1 MIFHNNEDIHRLVAS
16 FENRTITKD
25 NWTHAAH
32 LVVGLYYCR
41 TLPFAVAKNLMRDG
55 ICWLNDKHGTPNTDD
70 SGYHET
76 LTVFWMK
83 RIWNFLDELP
93 VGGSLA
99 SIANSLI
106 ERFDDR
112 DLPLKYYSRD
122 LLFSAAARRDYLP
135 PDLHYSRPLRL
146 SVATCILQP
155 LF

>member
-1 MIFHNNEDIHRLVAS
+1 MIFHNTEDILKLVGS

-25 NWTHAAH
+25 EWTHSAQ

-41 TLPFAVAKNLMRDG
+41 TLPFAMAKNVMRDG
-55 ICWLNDKHGTPNTDD
+55 ICWLNDTHGTLNDD
-70 SGYHET
+70 ESGYHET

-93 VGGSLA
+93 AGGSFV

-106 ERFDDR
+106 ERFDDP
-112 DLPLKYYSRD
+112 DLPLRYYTPER
-122 LLFSAAARRDYLP
+122 LYSASARRDYLP
-135 PDLHYSRPLRL
+135 PDRRYTRPLTL
-146 SVATCILQP
+146 SVTACILQP